1 MEKKRPKQLY
11 LKMFRTYTVMV
22 LGIVAALV
30 LYFISATRSRLLE
43 NSREELERISGEALD
58 YAEGVRQI
66 ADYLHRD
73 LYRSPS
79 ELEDLLQY
87 FRLEPEA
94 YQQYSLGRYISSEE
108 LVYKGTFYFMNEA
121 FEAYPQLEKIELV
134 SYETQQLTECR
145 PEKIVYPGQDGKA
158 RLSQIRNQEYCEI
171 GKLVYVKEVREMN
184 TMEPAGC
191 MVFTFEAEKA
201 LEKIRLSGR
210 LAELAVIFGEDRVIF
225 QAPEEAGY
233 ALRLRDRH
241 YFVCSESAGE
251 YQIYAFLDERQA
263 AHLPWTTFLTILAA
277 GAAAAMIGVF
287 FVDYYAKRFAGR
299 VEAILE
305 AMNQVTTG
313 DFQVRLETGKK
324 EDELDMIADNFNGM
338 CEKLELY
345 IEKSYLEEIE
355 RKNAQMQALQSQ
367 INPHF
372 LYNTLEAIRMKAI
385 CNGDRE
391 VGKMLYSMVVLF
403 RSQLKEADVIT
414 LGQELDYCKQYLE
427 LFEYRY
433 QGCFRSEVECPAE
446 LLSLPIIKFVLQPVM
461 ENYFIHG
468 IERERQDNLVQIR
481 GEKKGD
487 TLFLYVKDNGRGMD
501 PEKLAQMNRELR
513 ENTKAERRIT
523 QKTQN
528 SREMQDKPEVQD
540 SRKTQEQAQ
549 KRNESIGIHNVNRR
563 LKAVYGEKY
572 GIYLEAVQP
581 KGLMVVLMSGAR
593 EEGMPEKEE
602 SGA

>member
-11 LKMFRTYTVMV
+11 LKMFRTYTAMV
-22 LGIVAALV
+22 LCIVAALV
-30 LYFISATRSRLLE
+30 LYFMSATRGRLLE
-43 NSREELERISGEALD
+43 NGREELERISGEALA
-58 YAEGVRQI
+58 YTEGVEQI

-73 LYRSPS
+73 LYRSQS

-87 FRLEPEA
+87 FRLEPEE
-94 YQQYSLGRYISSEE
+94 YQQYSLRRYISSEE
-108 LVYKGTFYFMNEA
+108 LVYKSVFYFMNQA
-121 FEAYPQLEKIELV
+121 FEAYSQLEKIELV
-134 SYETQQLTECR
+134 SYETRQLTECR
-145 PEKIVYPGQDGKA
+145 PENIVFPGKDGQA
-158 RLSQIRNQEYCEI
+158 RLAQIQNQEYCVP

-191 MVFTFEAEKA
+191 MVFTFEAEQA
-201 LEKIRLSGR
+201 LEKIRSFSPF
-210 LAELAVIFGEDRVIF
+210 AEMAVVFGEDQVIF
-225 QAPEEAGY
+225 QSPEGADYAP
-233 ALRLRDRH
+233 RLEDRN
-241 YFVCSESAGE
+241 YFVRSQSAGE
-251 YQIYAFLDERQA
+251 YQIHAFLDERQA
-263 AHLPWTTFLTILAA
+263 ARLPWTTFLAILAA
-277 GAAAAMIGVF
+277 GAAAGVIGIF

-299 VEAILE
+299 VEAILD

-355 RKNAQMQALQSQ
+355 RKNAQMQ
-367 INPHF
+367 
-372 LYNTLEAIRMKAI
+372 AI

-446 LLSLPIIKFVLQPVM
+446 LLYLPIIKFVLQPVM

-468 IERERQDNLVQIR
+468 IERERQDNLVQVR

-513 ENTKAERRIT
+513 ENAKTERQNGQNPQENTKAERWNGEKLRENT
-523 QKTQN
+523 KTERQN
-528 SREMQDKPEVQD
+528 GENPWNKPELEKG
-540 SRKTQEQAQ
+540 REPQEQAGTK

-581 KGLMVVLMSGAR
+581 KGLMVVLMAGA
-593 EEGMPEKEE
+593 EEDPGK
-602 SGA
+602 